1 MTSTT
6 VLKSVSESVTN
17 GIAIL
22 FLLSSVFHLVGSSFL
37 EALIYLVISLLL
49 FSYRNRLMFDPAQKQ
64 FVITKQ
70 LSLLNVSV
78 WRIDECVIPLATVT
92 DVSSGGNKQLNYIGI
107 SYLSESEEPAVY
119 SFSCLR
125 QADKLT
131 ALLSASGFDHNVQPT
146 ADADADRRSA
156 TSSTPTSLAR
166 LFPLFMNSNRDI
178 EARFSVLRCALPTPK
193 HKLHIVW
200 MVVGA
205 FALMTCFIL
214 YSSQNYI
221 AGLVFLVLTYL
232 SYWLTSLLISN
243 KHYFVYQSPCNQ
255 IKVEEN
261 SLLLPALLF
270 TDKQA
275 REVKKDE
282 VNDIKVHWNTFTVS
296 DLDRL
301 TASTR
306 RNHIVDLVF
315 NTEYGATVSLSGMSV
330 EAEPLLL
337 ALTHWQY
344 PLSIERTDKAVFPM
358 VRHVQYGIFVFIL
371 GIIVWAMTT
380 FVI

>member
-1 MTSTT
+1 MTSTS

-22 FLLSSVFHLVGSSFL
+22 FLFSSVLHLGGSSFL

-49 FSYRNRLMFDPAQKQ
+49 FSYRNRLMFDSAQKQ

-70 LSLLNVSV
+70 LSLLNVNIR
-78 WRIDECVIPLATVT
+78 RIDEYVIPLPTVA
-92 DVSSGGNKQLNYIGI
+92 DVSLDCNKQLNYIGI

-125 QADKLT
+125 QTDELN
-131 ALLSASGFDHNVQPT
+131 ALLSASGFDRNVQRT
-146 ADADADRRSA
+146 ADTDRRS
-156 TSSTPTSLAR
+156 TTRSTPTSLAR

-178 EARFSVLRCALPTPK
+178 EERFSVLRCALPTPK
-193 HKLHIVW
+193 HKRHIVW

-221 AGLVFLVLTYL
+221 AGLVFLVLTYF
-232 SYWLTSLLISN
+232 SYWLTSLFISN
-243 KHYFVYQSPCNQ
+243 KHYFVYHSPGNQ

-301 TASTR
+301 TSSTR

-315 NTEYGATVSLSGMSV
+315 DTEYGATVSLSGMSV

-358 VRHVQYGIFVFIL
+358 VRHFQYGILVFII

>member
-22 FLLSSVFHLVGSSFL
+22 FLFSSVFHLAGSSFL

-49 FSYRNRLMFDPAQKQ
+49 FAYRNRLMFDPAQKQ

-70 LSLLNVSV
+70 LSLLNV
-78 WRIDECVIPLATVT
+78 RIRQIDECVIPLSTVT
-92 DVSSGGNKQLNYIGI
+92 DVSTGCNKQLNYIGI

-125 QADKLT
+125 QADKFN

-146 ADADADRRSA
+146 AVADASSA
-156 TSSTPTSLAR
+156 TRSTPTSLAR

-232 SYWLTSLLISN
+232 SYWLTSVLISN
-243 KHYFVYQSPCNQ
+243 KHYFVYHSPCNQ

-282 VNDIKVHWNTFTVS
+282 VNDIKVHWNTFIVS

-301 TASTR
+301 TSSTR

-315 NTEYGATVSLSGMSV
+315 DTEYGATVSLSGMSV

-358 VRHVQYGIFVFIL
+358 VRHFQYGILVFII

>member
-1 MTSTT
+1 MTSTS

-22 FLLSSVFHLVGSSFL
+22 FLFSSVLHLVGSSFL

-49 FSYRNRLMFDPAQKQ
+49 FSYRNRLMFDLAQKH

-70 LSLLNVSV
+70 LSLLNVSIR
-78 WRIDECVIPLATVT
+78 RIDECVIPLPTVT
-92 DVSSGGNKQLNYIGI
+92 DVSLDCNKQLNYIGI

-125 QADKLT
+125 QTDELN
-131 ALLSASGFDHNVQPT
+131 ALLSASGFDRNVQRT
-146 ADADADRRSA
+146 ADTDRRS
-156 TSSTPTSLAR
+156 TTRSTPTSLAR

-178 EARFSVLRCALPTPK
+178 EERFSVLRCALPTPK

-221 AGLVFLVLTYL
+221 AGLVFLVLTYF
-232 SYWLTSLLISN
+232 SYWLTSLFISN
-243 KHYFVYQSPCNQ
+243 KHYFVYHSPCNQ

-282 VNDIKVHWNTFTVS
+282 VNNIKVHWNTFTVS

-301 TASTR
+301 TSSTR

-315 NTEYGATVSLSGMSV
+315 DTEYGATVSLSGMSV

-358 VRHVQYGIFVFIL
+358 VRHFQYGILVFII